1 LLAKWVYQLVSIYK
15 RIGVCPSVC
24 PISYWLELSP
34 ISLSVWFPIK
44 KMEKSRKKGGEI
56 GSNSGEKL
64 GKN

>member
-1 LLAKWVYQLVSIYK
+1 MGKL
-15 RIGVCPSVC
+15 
-24 PISYWLELSP
+24 
-34 ISLSVWFPIK
+34 FPIK